1 MKNKAVN
8 SSAKKIIK
16 ERNKTTNYPKDSHGE
31 FCKRCFA
38 EHKGCPRGTKH
49 GCDL

>member
-16 ERNKTTNYPKDSHGE
+16 ERNETTNYPKDSHGE

-38 EHKGCPRGTKH
+38 KHKGCPRGTKH

>member
-1 MKNKAVN
+1 MKNKPVKLT
-8 SSAKKIIK
+8 AKKTVK

-31 FCKRCFA
+31 FCKRCTA
-38 EHKGCPRGTKH
+38 LHGGCPRGSKH